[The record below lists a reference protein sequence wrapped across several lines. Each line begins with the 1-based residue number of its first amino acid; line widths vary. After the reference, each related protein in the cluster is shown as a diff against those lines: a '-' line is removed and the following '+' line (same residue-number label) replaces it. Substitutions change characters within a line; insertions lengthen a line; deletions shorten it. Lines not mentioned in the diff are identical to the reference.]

1 MTNRK
6 LILNH
11 LIDIGGVA
19 TLNNFYSSK
28 AKSYG
33 GSLLQA
39 RKLFHFF
46 ESKGLIKK
54 LDPITN
60 PRNPSQEVFYA
71 ITKQGANYAGREE
84 YKYRGTPKSP
94 FKAFHESMK
103 YDFALAWLNLYGS
116 RNTEIRYNQKFGSL
130 MPDITIT
137 VHGKETHKFLV
148 ELERKK
154 TIDRTARD
162 KFKKYDEMFNKM
174 RKNKNDNP
182 KNFTVLFV
190 YTNTWYNVFARPQQY
205 EHYTGEQANL
215 YEKTKELAYLAKRLP
230 DNYLFM
236 PFHDFYRVNEQ
247 VWYTPQGNKKLLS
260 V

>member
-6 LILNH
+6 ILLNN

-19 TLNNFYSSK
+19 TINNFYSLK
-28 AKSYG
+28 AKSYA

-39 RKLFHFF
+39 RRFF
-46 ESKGLIKK
+46 KFFVAKGLVKK

-71 ITKQGANYAGREE
+71 ITKRGSNYAGRDD
-84 YKYRGTPKSP
+84 YKYRGMPKSP
-94 FKAFHESMK
+94 FNAFHESMK
-103 YDFALAWLNLYGS
+103 FDFALAWINLYGI
-116 RNTEIRYNQKFGSL
+116 RETEIRYNQKFGSL

-137 VHGKETHKFLV
+137 VHGKETHKYLV

-154 TIDRTARD
+154 TIDRTERD
-162 KFKKYDEMFNKM
+162 KFKKYDEMFSGM
-174 RKNKNDNP
+174 RSKKYDNP

-190 YTNTWYNVFARPQQY
+190 YTNTWYNVFARPHQY
-205 EHYTGEQANL
+205 WYYANEIAIL
-215 YEKTKELAYLAKRLP
+215 HNKTKELSKLAKHLT

-236 PFHDFYRVNEQ
+236 PFPDFYCLNDKI
-247 VWYTPQGNKKLLS
+247 WFTPDGNKTNL
-260 V
+260 VI